1 MNVNVNHPTYILFLD
16 NVTNGILSNVTVNTY
31 FSVAPEK
38 KIKVQYIVLK
48 LMKNLIKSRGKFSDP
63 EIKSFILIL
72 MKKNEE
78 NENFELAAI
87 LRDISNNFDTVN
99 ELSKPVKKPMKV
111 IKTDTTENNQP
122 Q

>member
-1 MNVNVNHPTYILFLD
+1 MNVNVNHPTYILFFD

-31 FSVAPEK
+31 FSVVPEK
-38 KIKVQYIVLK
+38 RVKVQYIVLK
-48 LMKNLIKSRGKFSDP
+48 LMKNLIKSRGKFNDD

-78 NENFELAAI
+78 HENFELAAI

-111 IKTDTTENNQP
+111 VKTDTTENNQP

>member
-1 MNVNVNHPTYILFLD
+1 MNVNVNHPTYILFLE
-16 NVTNGILSNVTVNTY
+16 NVTNGILSNVTVSTY
-31 FSVAPEK
+31 FNIVPEK
-38 KIKVQYIVLK
+38 KIKVQYVVLK

-87 LRDISNNFDTVN
+87 LRDISNNFDTIN
-99 ELSKPVKKPMKV
+99 ELSKPVKKPLKV
-111 IKTDTTENNQP
+111 VKSDTTEKE
-122 Q
+122 

>member
-31 FSVAPEK
+31 FSVVPEK
-38 KIKVQYIVLK
+38 RVKVQYIVLK
-48 LMKNLIKSRGKFSDP
+48 LMKNLIKSRGKFNDD

-78 NENFELAAI
+78 HENFELAAI

-111 IKTDTTENNQP
+111 VKTDTTENNQP

>member
-31 FSVAPEK
+31 FSVVPEK
-38 KIKVQYIVLK
+38 RVKVQYIVLK
-48 LMKNLIKSRGKFSDP
+48 LMKNLIKSRGKFNDD

-78 NENFELAAI
+78 HENFELAAI

-99 ELSKPVKKPMKV
+99 ELSKPFKKPMKV
-111 IKTDTTENNQP
+111 VKTDTTENNQP

>member
-111 IKTDTTENNQP
+111 VKTDTTENNQP

>member
-31 FSVAPEK
+31 FSIVPEK
-38 KIKVQYIVLK
+38 RIKVQHIVLK
-48 LMKNLIKSRGKFSDP
+48 LMKNLIKSRGKFSDS

-78 NENFELAAI
+78 NENFELSAI
-87 LRDISNNFDTVN
+87 LRDISNNFEIVN

-111 IKTDTTENNQP
+111 IKTDTTENNQA
-122 Q
+122 

>member
-31 FSVAPEK
+31 FSIADEK

-48 LMKNLIKSRGKFSDP
+48 LMKTLIKSRGKFSDP

-72 MKKNEE
+72 MKKNED

-111 IKTDTTENNQP
+111 IKTDTTENNKP

>member
-31 FSVAPEK
+31 FSVADEK

-48 LMKNLIKSRGKFSDP
+48 LMKTLIKSRGKFSDP

-111 IKTDTTENNQP
+111 IKTDTTENNKP